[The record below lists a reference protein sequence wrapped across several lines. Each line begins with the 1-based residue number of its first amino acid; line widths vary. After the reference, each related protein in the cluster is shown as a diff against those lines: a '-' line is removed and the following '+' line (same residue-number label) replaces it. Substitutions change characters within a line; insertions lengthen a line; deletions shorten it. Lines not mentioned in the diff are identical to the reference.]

1 MTFVDESD
9 LRLHA
14 LARRNKRSKS
24 RDVSKEKTQ
33 EASPQRST
41 PTQTETKKV
50 KKVVMV
56 EDDESMVTASSPVR
70 KEAVVQ
76 NSPPAEPAR
85 QSSTDAKKEDYI
97 NVNKRHMASFNKMK
111 SSNTMRTLLHAD
123 EQDEKKRILAQ
134 QISKTEFDSKRGRA
148 GKSEERSQSKE
159 RPSSHWRRGVTQT
172 SLEREQQDSA
182 RKQVELSQKTLQYP
196 TWWQGVE
203 EIEAEKQAKTVQ
215 HRSDPAKAKV
225 HKNMQRY
232 AEDSLDARIRQ
243 VQQQNVPVQV
253 MYAEVQSPMTE
264 PRIIN

>member
-1 MTFVDESD
+1 MNMEDALFGNKLIRQYFNSFSQQQWNKVARATMTLGIHQLMKHDNRMLSGDFSQLSLGELEEMIGKLIVSLLMTFVDESD

-85 QSSTDAKKEDYI
+85 
-97 NVNKRHMASFNKMK
+97 
-111 SSNTMRTLLHAD
+111 
-123 EQDEKKRILAQ
+123 
-134 QISKTEFDSKRGRA
+134 
-148 GKSEERSQSKE
+148 
-159 RPSSHWRRGVTQT
+159 
-172 SLEREQQDSA
+172 
-182 RKQVELSQKTLQYP
+182 
-196 TWWQGVE
+196 
-203 EIEAEKQAKTVQ
+203 
-215 HRSDPAKAKV
+215 
-225 HKNMQRY
+225 
-232 AEDSLDARIRQ
+232 
-243 VQQQNVPVQV
+243 
-253 MYAEVQSPMTE
+253 
-264 PRIIN
+264 